1 MGLSSEWE
9 RKQVACRWV
18 RVHASRIYDGKGK
31 NERAENMAAEWIPC
45 GGGFME
51 ADVIRW
57 KEAVWEKRSRRRHG
71 RAVNAGERMVV
82 AEVISDKDGW
92 VELLVR
98 GCTIVSEKPGWLL
111 KPLPTKLATRRRRQ
125 TIERGNPERLLWSDE
140 SARAGLNSMFLGRR

>member
-1 MGLSSEWE
+1 
-9 RKQVACRWV
+9 
-18 RVHASRIYDGKGK
+18 
-31 NERAENMAAEWIPC
+31 
-45 GGGFME
+45 ME

-57 KEAVWEKRSRRRHG
+57 KEAVWEKRSRRRTA
-71 RAVNAGERMVV
+71 RAVNAGERMVI
-82 AEVISDKDGW
+82 AEVITDKDGW

-140 SARAGLNSMFLGRR
+140 SARAGLSSKFLGKR